1 MKKVVTNALLSA
13 TFFAAFSTQSNAKE
27 INSIL
32 PENLE
37 TSTETKI
44 SNKIDVEHF
53 LQNNATSVLNTNKTK
68 TESINKNAFKQ
79 YKVINSSVDSTGV
92 KHYELKPKIN
102 HILANDST
110 IKVHVNSDGNVSLIN
125 GHIHRQH
132 IDVNNTV
139 KLSSS
144 QAEKLA
150 FKAIGKK
157 SNDVT
162 NIDGFKVVSKNK
174 LDVNSKKERYIYNIE
189 LNYIS
194 PKPAHWQIQVDAST
208 GEILKKQNVIE
219 HALEKGSGIGVNGD
233 KKSPLNV
240 SSNNGQYTLND
251 TTTDAHIN
259 TESANGTTD
268 QFSPIINDSKYFDK
282 KQQRPGVDAH
292 YYAKAVYDY
301 YLNTHDRNSYDDNA
315 ADINSVVHFDKNYN
329 NAAWTGQYMVY
340 GYGDGQTFNPLSGA
354 KDIVAHELT
363 HAVTERTANLEYVNQ
378 SGALNESFSDVFG
391 YFIDPDNWLMG
402 EDVYTP
408 NQDGDALRSLKD
420 PEKYDQ
426 PAHMDQFYT
435 GDEDNGGVHINSGIP
450 NKAAYLTIQSI
461 GKEKAEQIYY
471 LALTQYLTSNAEFSD
486 AKIALKQ
493 AADELYGH
501 NSNESQSVAQA
512 WTKVGVGS

>member
-1 MKKVVTNALLSA
+1 
-13 TFFAAFSTQSNAKE
+13 
-27 INSIL
+27 
-32 PENLE
+32 
-37 TSTETKI
+37 
-44 SNKIDVEHF
+44 
-53 LQNNATSVLNTNKTK
+53 
-68 TESINKNAFKQ
+68 
-79 YKVINSSVDSTGV
+79 
-92 KHYELKPKIN
+92 
-102 HILANDST
+102 
-110 IKVHVNSDGNVSLIN
+110 
-125 GHIHRQH
+125 
-132 IDVNNTV
+132 
-139 KLSSS
+139 
-144 QAEKLA
+144 
-150 FKAIGKK
+150 
-157 SNDVT
+157 
-162 NIDGFKVVSKNK
+162 
-174 LDVNSKKERYIYNIE
+174 
-189 LNYIS
+189 
-194 PKPAHWQIQVDAST
+194 
-208 GEILKKQNVIE
+208 
-219 HALEKGSGIGVNGD
+219 
-233 KKSPLNV
+233 
-240 SSNNGQYTLND
+240 
-251 TTTDAHIN
+251 
-259 TESANGTTD
+259 
-268 QFSPIINDSKYFDK
+268 
-282 KQQRPGVDAH
+282 GVDAH

-340 GYGDGQTFNPLSGA
+340 GDGDGQTFNPLSGA

-391 YFIDPDNWLMG
+391 YFIDPDNWMMG

-435 GDEDNGGVHINSGIP
+435 GAEDNGGVHINSGMP

>member
-1 MKKVVTNALLSA
+1 MKKVVTNTLLSA
-13 TFFAAFSTQSNAKE
+13 TFFAAISTQSNAKE
-27 INSIL
+27 LNSII
-32 PENLE
+32 PERLE
-37 TSTETKI
+37 SSTETEI
-44 SNKIDVEHF
+44 SNKIDVENY
-53 LQNNATSVLNTNKTK
+53 LQNNATSMLNNNNKTK

-79 YKVINSSVDSTGV
+79 YKVINSNTDSTGV
-92 KHYELKPKIN
+92 SHYELKPKIN
-102 HILANDST
+102 NVLADDST
-110 IKVHVNSDGNVSLIN
+110 IKVHVNRDGKVSLIN

-132 IDVNNTV
+132 IDVKNKVNI
-139 KLSSS
+139 SSS

-157 SNDVT
+157 SNDVA
-162 NIDGFKVVSKNK
+162 NIDGFKIVSKNK
-174 LDVNSKKERYIYNIE
+174 LDINSEKERFIHNIE
-189 LNYIS
+189 LNYVS
-194 PKPAHWQIQVDAST
+194 PKLAHWQIQVDAST

-219 HALEKGSGIGVNGD
+219 HASEEGSGIGVNGD

-240 SSNNGQYTLND
+240 SSNGGQYTLND

-259 TESANGTTD
+259 TKSADETID
-268 QFSPIINDSKYFDK
+268 RFSPITHDSKHFDE

-301 YLNTHDRNSYDDNA
+301 YLNTHGRNSYDGNA

-340 GYGDGQTFNPLSGA
+340 GDGDGQTFNPLSGA

-363 HAVTERTANLEYVNQ
+363 HAVTERTANLEYANQ

-408 NQDGDALRSLKD
+408 KQDGDALRSLKN

-435 GDEDNGGVHINSGIP
+435 GSEDNGGVHINSGIP

-461 GKEKAEQIYY
+461 GKDKAEQIYY

-493 AADELYGH
+493 ASDELYGH
-501 NSNESQSVAQA
+501 DSTESKSIDQA
-512 WTKVGVGS
+512 WTNVGVD